1 MHKHKQ
7 RGNNEGGLKHFTL
20 TMEVL
25 FRGAASRNSS
35 LIYWTADRRFY
46 DTSGDSLVWR
56 ARFPLFLHQPLW
68 HFVVFHPHSSKS
80 NVANVYEIWK
90 KKKKG
95 TSHSTSTS
103 LPLNIHTVKWDNST
117 GAIKICSL
125 IMNELCV
132 GVISAANTMALCT
145 ICASVYKLV
154 PV

>member
-7 RGNNEGGLKHFTL
+7 RGNKEGGLKHLTL
-20 TMEVL
+20 TMEVS
-25 FRGAASRNSS
+25 FQGAASRKNS
-35 LIYWTADRRFY
+35 LIYWTADRRFF
-46 DTSGDSLVWR
+46 DASRDSFVWR
-56 ARFPLFLHQPLW
+56 ARFPLFLHQP
-68 HFVVFHPHSSKS
+68 FVTSCFSHPHSSHQKLQMFMK
-80 NVANVYEIWK
+80 YEK
-90 KKKKG
+90 KR

-103 LPLNIHTVKWDNST
+103 LPLKIHTVKWDNST